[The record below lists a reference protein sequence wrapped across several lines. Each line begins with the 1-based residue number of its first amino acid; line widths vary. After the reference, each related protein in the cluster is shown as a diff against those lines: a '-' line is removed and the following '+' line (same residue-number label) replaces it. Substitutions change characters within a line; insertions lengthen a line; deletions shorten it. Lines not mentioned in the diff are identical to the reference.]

1 MYSKK
6 TLVAAA
12 ALAVLS
18 LAGAGSASAAPWMHH
33 PVMAHRHHVDR
44 LRIDEA
50 LRFHHYRVIGAP
62 YFFHNHYLVRTH
74 DRFGRLVVVEVD
86 PFTGAFLGEF
96 RI

>member
-18 LAGAGSASAAPWMHH
+18 AAGIGSASAAPWMHH
-33 PVMAHRHHVDR
+33 PVMAHRHYADR
-44 LRIDEA
+44 IRIDEA
-50 LRFHHYRVIGAP
+50 LRFHHYRTLGAP
-62 YFFHNHYLVRTH
+62 YFLHGHYLVRTH

-86 PFTGAFLGEF
+86 PYTGAFLGEF

>member
-50 LRFHHYRVIGAP
+50 LRLHHYRVIGAP